1 MFAPPGDCCYTR
13 GEMFQQ
19 GFSTARE
26 LAKTDVLFDGKA
38 AGSSS
43 SGSPKT
49 FAADTRDKDNRV
61 YHAVSD
67 AHELCG

>member
-1 MFAPPGDCCYTR
+1 MLSHKGRDV
-13 GEMFQQ
+13 QQ
-19 GFSTARE
+19 GFSRARE

-43 SGSPKT
+43 SGSPRT
-49 FAADTRDKDNRV
+49 FAADTRDKDNKV